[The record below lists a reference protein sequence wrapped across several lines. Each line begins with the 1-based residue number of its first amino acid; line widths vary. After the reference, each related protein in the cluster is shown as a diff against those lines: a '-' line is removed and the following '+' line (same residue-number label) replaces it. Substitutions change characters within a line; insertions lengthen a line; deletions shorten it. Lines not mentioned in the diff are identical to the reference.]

1 MKLRRLLEFPWE
13 RLLGLCVGA
22 YALYT
27 LQWRAAHCYSY
38 AEADRANVEFLA
50 QACRADRRFQ
60 TAYDCAAYERKL
72 EGAAGDE
79 VWWEC
84 FWHSFY
90 FYRSW
95 LRIVFL
101 SAFVLVVVL
110 LRRASRPERT
120 VYMALPPPA
129 SPARHRPRHYQPA
142 LEYASGW
149 DSD

>member
-1 MKLRRLLEFPWE
+1 MKLRRLLNFPWE

-50 QACRADRRFQ
+50 HACRADRRFQ
-60 TAYDCAAYERKL
+60 IAYDCAAYERKL
-72 EGAAGDE
+72 DSEAGDE

-101 SAFVLVVVL
+101 SAAVLVVVL
-110 LRRASRPERT
+110 LRRASHERT
-120 VYMALPPPA
+120 VYMTLPTPA
-129 SPARHRPRHYQPA
+129 AARYRPQRHQ
-142 LEYASGW
+142 LEYNPNW